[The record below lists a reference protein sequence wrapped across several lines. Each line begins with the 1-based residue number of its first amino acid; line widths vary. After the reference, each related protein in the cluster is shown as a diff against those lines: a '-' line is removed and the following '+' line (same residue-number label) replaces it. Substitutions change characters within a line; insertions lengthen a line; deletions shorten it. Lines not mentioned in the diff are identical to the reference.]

1 MKTVTWW
8 NSTMRLSEEFYQF
21 HLFQLTN
28 LSSTLMS
35 CYKIRVL
42 FQGRILKIAITF
54 FYNLIF
60 MYSWIQ
66 VYDLAM
72 EDDYSIFI
80 DIIDRSRNCE
90 RKLAINNMLF
100 SGDRISKGT
109 KEDNF
114 KIYDL
119 EIRYVNFFFLSSI
132 FK

>member
-42 FQGRILKIAITF
+42 FQGKILKNCHHILLQS
-54 FYNLIF
+54 NLI
-60 MYSWIQ
+60 YSWIQ

-119 EIRYVNFFFLSSI
+119 EIRYVKLFFLSSI

>member
-8 NSTMRLSEEFYQF
+8 NSTMRLSEESYQF

-42 FQGRILKIAITF
+42 FQGKMLEIAITF

-60 MYSWIQ
+60 LYSWIQ

-90 RKLAINNMLF
+90 RKLAINNMLV

-119 EIRYVNFFFLSSI
+119 EIRYVKLFFLSSI

>member
-8 NSTMRLSEEFYQF
+8 NSTIRLSEEFYQF

-42 FQGRILKIAITF
+42 FQGKILKIAITF

-60 MYSWIQ
+60 VYSWIQ

-90 RKLAINNMLF
+90 RKLAINNMLV

-119 EIRYVNFFFLSSI
+119 EIRYVKLFFLSSI
-132 FK
+132 FE

>member
-8 NSTMRLSEEFYQF
+8 NSTMRLSEESYQF

-54 FYNLIF
+54 FYNLI
-60 MYSWIQ
+60 YSWIQ
-66 VYDLAM
+66 VYDLAI

-119 EIRYVNFFFLSSI
+119 EIRYVKLFFLSSI
-132 FK
+132 FE

>member
-28 LSSTLMS
+28 LSLTLMS

-42 FQGRILKIAITF
+42 FQGRISKI

-90 RKLAINNMLF
+90 RKLAINNMLV

-119 EIRYVNFFFLSSI
+119 EIRYVKLFFLSSI